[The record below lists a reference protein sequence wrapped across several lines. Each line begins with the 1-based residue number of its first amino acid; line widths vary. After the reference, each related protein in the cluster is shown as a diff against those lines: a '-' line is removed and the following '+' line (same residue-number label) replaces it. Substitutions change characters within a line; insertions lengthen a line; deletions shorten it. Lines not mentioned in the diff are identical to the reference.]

1 VSKGVFAI
9 FRPVYQRKTFFKMK
23 TWFLC
28 KVKYLKEDDKGLLKM
43 TTDPYL
49 VDAMSYTEAEA
60 RIYEVMS
67 TMVRGEF
74 TVTNI
79 AKSNIVDVFP
89 YEDADVWFKCKVS
102 YVVVDDESGKEKRV
116 NQFMLIG
123 AHDVKQAYERIYE
136 SLNNMLVTFKVP
148 EVAETPI
155 LEVFPYVSEEEK
167 GQQIPDNLK
176 PVSETEGE

>member
-1 VSKGVFAI
+1 
-9 FRPVYQRKTFFKMK
+9 MK
-23 TWFLC
+23 TWFTC
-28 KVKYLKEDDKGLLKM
+28 KVKYLKENDKGLLAM
-43 TTDPYL
+43 TTEPYL

-74 TVTNI
+74 TVTSV

-89 YEDADVWFKCKVS
+89 YQDADVWFKCKVS
-102 YVVVDDESGKEKRV
+102 YVIVDDESGKEKRV

-123 AHDVKQAYERIYE
+123 AHDVKQAYERIFE

-155 LEVFPYVSEEEK
+155 LEVFPYVSDEDKEQK
-167 GQQIPDNLK
+167 IPENLK
-176 PVSETEGE
+176 PVKEVQDE